1 MKLESNQPKA
11 SPEQVVKDIRRVT
24 RRHYYTE
31 DKYALFWVA
40 WRVRTA
46 LLSCAARKVLPIL
59 PCSANFQQYPSVKIL
74 DTPARPQ
81 HLERKDW

>member
-31 DKYALFWVA
+31 DKYALF
-40 WRVRTA
+40 
-46 LLSCAARKVLPIL
+46 
-59 PCSANFQQYPSVKIL
+59 
-74 DTPARPQ
+74 
-81 HLERKDW
+81 